1 MKKMNKK
8 GFTLIELLAVIVVL
22 AIVMVIATQKI
33 TDVINSSRSNA
44 FISSYKMIVKQI
56 NTNMV
61 TNTDKITCSET
72 SATKCKDIYDIS
84 DDYDLSV
91 KSEGENYVIRLKVP
105 SIDGKLSG
113 KFKNMDLARYG
124 DASKPNANKT
134 AYSCDTDKIGSGA
147 EKCGKITDDVEN
159 GTKVAEYSGIKGKVA
174 K

>member
-61 TNTDKITCSET
+61 TNTDDIQCGGKGERD
-72 SATKCKDIYDIS
+72 CKEVYDIS
-84 DDYDLSV
+84 DDYKLTVTNDDTEYTITLEV
-91 KSEGENYVIRLKVP
+91 AKENNKKV
-105 SIDGKLSG
+105 G
-113 KFKNMDLARYG
+113 KFKNLNLIKYG
-124 DASKPNANKT
+124 DAKNAASNAT
-134 AYSCDTDKIGSGA
+134 SCDKSKIDSTSTVSSCSA
-147 EKCGKITDDVEN
+147 DTIT
-159 GTKVAEYSGIKGKVA
+159 GTVA

>member
-61 TNTDKITCSET
+61 TNTDDIQCGVKNSPD
-72 SATKCKDIYDIS
+72 CKKVYDIS
-84 DDYDLSV
+84 DDYDLTV
-91 KSEGENYVIRLKVP
+91 TDDTTNNKYIITLKGN
-105 SIDGKLSG
+105 DTG
-113 KFKNMDLARYG
+113 KFKNLNLIKYG
-124 DASKPNANKT
+124 DAKNATSNAT
-134 AYSCDTDKIGSGA
+134 SCDKSKIDINTVSSCS
-147 EKCGKITDDVEN
+147 EDTIT
-159 GTKVAEYSGIKGKVA
+159 GTVA

>member
-61 TNTDKITCSET
+61 TNTDKITCSGT
-72 SATKCKDIYDIS
+72 TDCKDKYDIS
-84 DDYDLSV
+84 DDYKLTVASNDTEYTITLEVAEESN
-91 KSEGENYVIRLKVP
+91 KKV
-105 SIDGKLSG
+105 G
-113 KFKNMDLARYG
+113 KFANLDLTKYG
-124 DASKPNANKT
+124 DASTCTGMTDSKKATCIKSKIDNT
-134 AYSCDTDKIGSGA
+134 ATSYSKNSIIGTV
-147 EKCGKITDDVEN
+147 KK
-159 GTKVAEYSGIKGKVA
+159 
-174 K
+174 

>member
-56 NTNMV
+56 NTNIV
-61 TNTDKITCSET
+61 ADPNNITCSSKEDCQ
-72 SATKCKDIYDIS
+72 KKYDIS
-84 DDYDLSV
+84 DDYDLTV
-91 KSEGENYVIRLKVP
+91 NPEGENYVIRLKVP
-105 SIDGKLSG
+105 ASGG

-124 DASKPNANKT
+124 DASKLNSGKT
-134 AYSCDTDKIGSGA
+134 YSCDESKIGSGA
-147 EKCGKITDDVEN
+147 KYCGKINKEN
-159 GTKVAEYSGIKGKVA
+159 GTAVTEYNGIMGTVA

>member
-61 TNTDKITCSET
+61 TNTDDIQCGGSGTGSRD
-72 SATKCKDIYDIS
+72 CKEVYDIS
-84 DDYDLSV
+84 DDYKLTVTSDDTKYTIILEV
-91 KSEGENYVIRLKVP
+91 AKENNKKV
-105 SIDGKLSG
+105 G
-113 KFKNMDLARYG
+113 KFKNLNLIKYG
-124 DASKPNANKT
+124 DAKNAASNAT
-134 AYSCDTDKIGSGA
+134 SCDKSKIDGSTVSSCSA
-147 EKCGKITDDVEN
+147 DTIT
-159 GTKVAEYSGIKGKVA
+159 GTVA

>member
-56 NTNMV
+56 NTNIV
-61 TNTDKITCSET
+61 ADPDNIICP
-72 SATKCKDIYDIS
+72 TKSDCKKIYDIS
-84 DDYDLSV
+84 DDYILTVTTVTVNNQDYYKIVLAV
-91 KSEGENYVIRLKVP
+91 
-105 SIDGKLSG
+105 SG
-113 KFKNMDLARYG
+113 DSKFKNLDLITYG
-124 DASKPNANKT
+124 DAKDKTINAKSCIMDKVDSSVKDISSENKAECSKQRIVG
-134 AYSCDTDKIGSGA
+134 YI
-147 EKCGKITDDVEN
+147 
-159 GTKVAEYSGIKGKVA
+159 A

>member
-1 MKKMNKK
+1 MNKK

-56 NTNMV
+56 NTNIV
-61 TNTDKITCSET
+61 ADPNNIICS
-72 SATKCKDIYDIS
+72 SKDDCKKIYDIS
-84 DDYDLSV
+84 DDYDLSI

-147 EKCGKITDDVEN
+147 EKCGEITDDVEN
-159 GTKVAEYSGIKGKVA
+159 GTKVEKYSGIKGKVA

>member
-56 NTNMV
+56 NTNIVADPDNIVCSGTECQNKYDISKDYKLTV
-61 TNTDKITCSET
+61 TNTSD
-72 SATKCKDIYDIS
+72 ATKYAITLEVAK
-84 DDYDLSV
+84 
-91 KSEGENYVIRLKVP
+91 EGDKKV
-105 SIDGKLSG
+105 G
-113 KFKNMDLARYG
+113 KFANMDLTKYG
-124 DASKPNANKT
+124 DAATGTSCTNSKIDNT
-134 AYSCDTDKIGSGA
+134 VSSCTKDTITGS
-147 EKCGKITDDVEN
+147 
-159 GTKVAEYSGIKGKVA
+159 VA

>member
-61 TNTDKITCSET
+61 TNTIDIQCGVTNSPD
-72 SATKCKDIYDIS
+72 CKKVYDIS
-84 DDYDLSV
+84 DDYDLTV
-91 KSEGENYVIRLKVP
+91 TDDTTNNKYIIKLK
-105 SIDGKLSG
+105 GKDTG
-113 KFKNMDLARYG
+113 KFKNLNLIEYG
-124 DASKPNANKT
+124 DAKNT
-134 AYSCDTDKIGSGA
+134 AEKATSCDKSKIDNTGSSCSA
-147 EKCGKITDDVEN
+147 DTIT
-159 GTKVAEYSGIKGKVA
+159 GSVA

>member
-61 TNTDKITCSET
+61 TNTDDIQCGGSGTDSRD
-72 SATKCKDIYDIS
+72 CKEVYDIS
-84 DDYDLSV
+84 DDYKLTVASDDTKYIITLEV
-91 KSEGENYVIRLKVP
+91 AEENNKKV
-105 SIDGKLSG
+105 G
-113 KFKNMDLARYG
+113 KFKNLNLTKYG
-124 DASKPNANKT
+124 DASSATKNGNTTEYKCDKTKISSTVSSCTANT
-134 AYSCDTDKIGSGA
+134 ISGS
-147 EKCGKITDDVEN
+147 
-159 GTKVAEYSGIKGKVA
+159 VA

>member
-61 TNTDKITCSET
+61 TNTDDIQCGGKGERD
-72 SATKCKDIYDIS
+72 CKEVYDIS
-84 DDYDLSV
+84 DDYNLTVTDDTTNN
-91 KSEGENYVIRLKVP
+91 KYTI
-105 SIDGKLSG
+105 KLTGNATG
-113 KFKNMDLARYG
+113 KFKNLNLTKYG
-124 DASKPNANKT
+124 DASSATKNGNTTEYKCDKTKISSTVSSCTANT
-134 AYSCDTDKIGSGA
+134 IIGS
-147 EKCGKITDDVEN
+147 
-159 GTKVAEYSGIKGKVA
+159 VA

>member
-56 NTNMV
+56 NTNIV
-61 TNTDKITCSET
+61 ADPDNIICT
-72 SATKCKDIYDIS
+72 SKDECEKIYDIS

-91 KSEGENYVIRLKVP
+91 KSESENYVIRLKVP
-105 SIDGKLSG
+105 ASGG

-124 DASKPNANKT
+124 DASKPNGNKT
-134 AYSCDTDKIGSGA
+134 YSCDESKIGSGA
-147 EKCGKITDDVEN
+147 EKCGKIKDDVEN
-159 GTKVAEYSGIKGKVA
+159 GTTVATYSGIKGKVA

>member
-61 TNTDKITCSET
+61 TNTDDIQCGGKGERD
-72 SATKCKDIYDIS
+72 CKEVYDIS
-84 DDYDLSV
+84 DDYKLTVTNDDTEYTITLEV
-91 KSEGENYVIRLKVP
+91 AEENNKKV
-105 SIDGKLSG
+105 G
-113 KFKNMDLARYG
+113 KFKNLNLTKYG
-124 DASKPNANKT
+124 DAKNAASNAT
-134 AYSCDTDKIGSGA
+134 SCDKSKIDNTVSSCSANTIIGS
-147 EKCGKITDDVEN
+147 
-159 GTKVAEYSGIKGKVA
+159 VA

>member
-61 TNTDKITCSET
+61 TNTDDIQCGGKGERD
-72 SATKCKDIYDIS
+72 CKEVYDIS
-84 DDYDLSV
+84 DDYKLTVTNDDTKYTITLEV
-91 KSEGENYVIRLKVP
+91 AEENNKKV
-105 SIDGKLSG
+105 G
-113 KFKNMDLARYG
+113 KFKNLNLIKYG
-124 DASKPNANKT
+124 DAKNAASNAT
-134 AYSCDTDKIGSGA
+134 SCDKSKIDNTVSSCSANTIIGS
-147 EKCGKITDDVEN
+147 
-159 GTKVAEYSGIKGKVA
+159 VA

>member
-56 NTNMV
+56 NTNIV
-61 TNTDKITCSET
+61 ANPDKITCGT
-72 SATKCKDIYDIS
+72 TDCKDKYDIS
-84 DDYDLSV
+84 DDYDLTVTDDTTNNKYIITLKV
-91 KSEGENYVIRLKVP
+91 KST
-105 SIDGKLSG
+105 G
-113 KFKNMDLARYG
+113 KFKNMNLKKYG
-124 DASKPNANKT
+124 DASKSESKDT
-134 AYSCDTDKIGSGA
+134 YSCDVSKIGSGA
-147 EKCGKITDDVEN
+147 TECNEQQ
-159 GTKVAEYSGIKGKVA
+159 IKGSVA

>member
-56 NTNMV
+56 NTNIV
-61 TNTDKITCSET
+61 ADPNNITCSSKEDCQ
-72 SATKCKDIYDIS
+72 KKYDIS
-84 DDYDLSV
+84 DDYKLTVEDLEKKDNDPKYYKIDLSV
-91 KSEGENYVIRLKVP
+91 SDN
-105 SIDGKLSG
+105 S
-113 KFKNMDLARYG
+113 KFKNLNLVLYG
-124 DASKPNANKT
+124 DAKNT
-134 AYSCDTDKIGSGA
+134 ASGA
-147 EKCGKITDDVEN
+147 TSCNSSKVDSSVKSITNNLAVCGKQQIV
-159 GTKVAEYSGIKGKVA
+159 GYVA

>member
-56 NTNMV
+56 NTNIV
-61 TNTDKITCSET
+61 ADPNNITCSSKEDCQ
-72 SATKCKDIYDIS
+72 KKYDIS
-84 DDYDLSV
+84 DDYDLTVTDDTTNNKYIITLKV
-91 KSEGENYVIRLKVP
+91 KST
-105 SIDGKLSG
+105 G
-113 KFKNMDLARYG
+113 KFKNMNLEKYG
-124 DASKPNANKT
+124 DASKSESKDT
-134 AYSCDTDKIGSGA
+134 YSCDASKIGSGA
-147 EKCGKITDDVEN
+147 TECNEQQ
-159 GTKVAEYSGIKGKVA
+159 IKGSVA

>member
-56 NTNMV
+56 NTNIV
-61 TNTDKITCSET
+61 ADPNNITCAS
-72 SATKCKDIYDIS
+72 TKACKKIYDIS
-84 DDYDLSV
+84 ADYELTVEDMELKNVSLKYYKIELSA
-91 KSEGENYVIRLKVP
+91 SSDN
-105 SIDGKLSG
+105 S
-113 KFKNMDLARYG
+113 KFKNLDLMNYG
-124 DASKPNANKT
+124 DAKNKT
-134 AYSCDTDKIGSGA
+134 TNAENCNMDKVDSSV
-147 EKCGKITDDVEN
+147 ENITDTTNNIIYKAEC
-159 GTKVAEYSGIKGKVA
+159 TKNKIVGYVA